1 MKKTLLTMAAALAL
15 VGCSKSE
22 LVDTPVQDQNAIA
35 FDTYVGRDAQTRAT
49 IVDLDVVKLKGFG
62 VNAYYNAEFETDG
75 DGGTI
80 TGFIYDDTFMHNTKV
95 TYDDEKGVWTY
106 SPIKYWPNNVDDHLT
121 FFAYAPYDKSNPGLG
136 EGQDDMSKI
145 YDFTIAENVK
155 DQIDLVYHKA
165 FGEDGKMA
173 TADDGQT
180 YQMKKQKIQDKVRFN
195 FRHALSRISFDVKAV
210 VDDINDASDNLL
222 DGNTHINIKKVALV
236 KAEDGLDEPFYKTAT
251 LDMTTGDWE
260 YNEEEGYR
268 EYHMTGEDFYRPVE
282 IITKTTDEYEEPL
295 YKTEYVAQLSKFNPA
310 QRLLADDHYLMIL
323 PQEFGDGYRI
333 YIEYDVISE
342 EVNNNGV
349 GQNTTEDSSKITNKI
364 YSEVLNGAFLQGKA
378 YKFTLWLGMTS
389 VKIDATETA
398 WDDEVNTDVWMP
410 ENSAFEIDKNG
421 NLLINT
427 AEELAMF
434 RTLIN
439 NGSWY
444 VDDYGNEHMYA
455 EASYLQTADI
465 DLTSV
470 LEGKNRDY
478 WNPIGIDGQDG
489 DDNPTV
495 FMGTYDGGN
504 HTVTNVNIHNRYNNS
519 AYMSGLFYKTRGA
532 TIKNLKVDGTMTD
545 LWAWFVGGVV
555 GYAEGNSTI
564 ENCHFSGE
572 ISLRRKESDGDH
584 MIEYVGGVVG
594 QIERGKVIACSNS
607 ATLYDN
613 ITDSGVFPVGGV
625 VGAADYADVIGCFNT
640 GDIYIASNDNTIGGI
655 VGTTYADVT
664 SCYNTGS
671 IYINE
676 DATGNTAGS
685 IIGSGGTPSYCYY
698 TSEQSAIPGYNDE
711 DLTSVKSVGYY
722 DVYEYDDE
730 EGGSSKIAPW
740 LNYGLNGAGTT
751 AGYEYYTDDD
761 NEMLNIRVGG
771 NAGQEPPVKIMQ
783 WLDSGLDHVN
793 NVILID
799 SAYDLAIA
807 RDLINNMT
815 KCYFEADGSV
825 LKYVQGE
832 VDSAEKETAAEE
844 DKDGSSFFQK
854 ASYEQTGDIDFLELD
869 GEEDYSD
876 DASNWTPIG
885 IGHTDESKFS
895 GSFDGGG
902 YKIYNLNINPAQNYT
917 EDYVGLFSIVRNA
930 TISRVNIVSC
940 NIDAPN
946 HYAAAIAGRALEGT
960 KFENCSVGTYGSTDA
975 AVVKGGENTAG
986 LVASSNGSEI
996 FINCTNYAT
1005 VISTNSNAS
1014 GIAEGG
1020 STYENCSNY
1029 GSVTVINDGQ
1039 SGSFNA
1045 GGISAIGGTKF
1056 VNCHNYNTIKSN
1068 GYASGIVCMPMAE
1081 VVILNSHNE
1090 GTICG
1095 TDDSA
1100 YAAAGI
1106 CCYPYNS
1113 VTLRSCYNTADIKGN
1128 YYSAGFI
1135 AYPLAGSE
1143 SKPNNF
1149 SMTACYNTGE
1159 CNAAFFDNY
1168 SSDETNKTLTCEQC
1182 YYSKADAATRNWEA
1196 GELGITLFD
1205 NDNYV
1210 WFQPDEAET
1219 RTITPTS
1226 IMKWMNMALNKEGDI
1241 PYKPNGEDNTI
1252 DAIHPLIHNTA
1263 SSN

>member
-1 MKKTLLTMAAALAL
+1 MAAALAL

-62 VNAYYNAEFETDG
+62 VNAYYNAEFETD
-75 DGGTI
+75 DDGTI
-80 TGFIYDDTFMHNTKV
+80 TGFTYDDTFMHNTKV
-95 TYDDEKGVWTY
+95 TYNDEKGVWTY

-136 EGQDDMSKI
+136 EGDDDMSKI

-165 FGEDGKMA
+165 FGEDGDMA

-222 DGNTHINIKKVALV
+222 DGNTHINIKEVALV
-236 KAEDGLDEPFYKTAT
+236 KAEDGVEEPFYKTAT

-282 IITKTTDEYEEPL
+282 IITKTTGGDTSYE
-295 YKTEYVAQLSKFNPA
+295 TEYVAQLSKFNPA

-398 WDDEVNTDVWMP
+398 WTDEENTDVWMP

-478 WNPIGIDGQDG
+478 WKPIGIDGQDG

-584 MIEYVGGVVG
+584 MIVYVGGVVG
-594 QIERGKVIACSNS
+594 HIESGKVIACSNR
-607 ATLYDN
+607 ATLCDN
-613 ITDSGVFPVGGV
+613 ITESGAFPVGGV
-625 VGAADYADVIGCFNT
+625 VGAAGYADVIGCFNT

-655 VGTTYADVT
+655 VGTTSADVT
-664 SCYNTGS
+664 SCYNRGS
-671 IYINE
+671 INIDE
-676 DATGNTAGS
+676 DATYNTAGS

-698 TSEQSAIPGYNDE
+698 TSEQSAMPGYNDE
-711 DLTSVKSVGYY
+711 DLTRVKSVGYY

-751 AGYEYYTDDD
+751 AGYEYYTDEE
-761 NEMLNIRVGG
+761 NEMLNIQVGTD
-771 NAGQEPPVKIMQ
+771 AGQEPPVKVMQ
-783 WLDSGLDHVN
+783 WLDSGLTHVN
-793 NVILID
+793 NVIQID
-799 SAYDLAIA
+799 SARDLAIA

-815 KCYFEADGSV
+815 KCYFEDDGTVS
-825 LKYVQGE
+825 KYVQVE
-832 VDSAEKETAAEE
+832 VDSTQKDTAEE
-844 DKDGSSFFQK
+844 DKEGSGFFQK
-854 ASYEQTGDIDFLELD
+854 VDYVQTANIDFSDLEWD
-869 GEEDYSD
+869 GDYSD
-876 DASNWTPIG
+876 DAYGWTPIG
-885 IGHTDESKFS
+885 RVNAYDSEFS
-895 GSFDGGG
+895 GSFDGGN
-902 YKIYNLNINPAQNYT
+902 YEISNLNINTPGQNY
-917 EDYVGLFSIVRNA
+917 EGGNLGLFGYVENA
-930 TISRVNIVSC
+930 TISNVNIVSC
-940 NIDAPN
+940 EIDAPD
-946 HYAAAIAGRALEGT
+946 HSAAAIAGKALGTT
-960 KFENCSVGTYGSTDA
+960 KFENCVVGTSGSYNATVSAGDDA
-975 AVVKGGENTAG
+975 AGIVAGPSDNTTF
-986 LVASSNGSEI
+986 N
-996 FINCTNYAT
+996 NCTNYAT
-1005 VISTNSNAS
+1005 ITAEKTAS
-1014 GIAEGG
+1014 GIAKYGN
-1020 STYENCSNY
+1020 SFVNCSNY
-1029 GSVTVINDGQ
+1029 GSVTAGEGGNYGA
-1039 SGSFNA
+1039 SGICA
-1045 GGISAIGGTKF
+1045 EGGSMF
-1056 VNCHNYNTIKSN
+1056 DNCHNYGAISG
-1068 GYASGIVCMPMAE
+1068 GYASGIATHAQDGA
-1081 VVILNSHNE
+1081 VILNSHNE
-1090 GTICG
+1090 GNISG
-1095 TDDSA
+1095 TWSSNNA
-1100 YAAAGI
+1100 YMAAGI
-1106 CCYPYNS
+1106 CCEPNGS
-1113 VTLRSCYNTADIKGN
+1113 VTLRSCYNTAEL
-1128 YYSAGFI
+1128 AGTWGSVGMI
-1135 AYPLAGSE
+1135 ATTSSGSE
-1143 SKPNNF
+1143 SNPLTF
-1149 SMTACYNTGE
+1149 SMTACYNTGV
-1159 CNAAFFDNY
+1159 CKAAFFDYREDN
-1168 SSDETNKTLTCEQC
+1168 DETYVTLTCEEC
-1182 YYSKADAATRNWEA
+1182 YYSNADAATVEWDTEVT
-1196 GELGITLFD
+1196 GITKFAEEIHM
-1205 NDNYV
+1205 
-1210 WFQPDEAET
+1210 WFGDDT
-1219 RTITPTS
+1219 GMVSKIS
-1226 IMKWMNMALNKEGDI
+1226 IMNKMNNVLNQEGDVK
-1241 PYKPNGEDNTI
+1241 YDPNGD
-1252 DAIHPLIHNTA
+1252 DAFITATHPLIHKTA